1 MLGVEGLNY
10 NVGPL
15 RIVSAIEIYLVMN
28 LDNFFN
34 HIKIAFCPWSM
45 TFITCFSKNRWCI

>member
-15 RIVSAIEIYLVMN
+15 RIVSAIKIYLVMN
-28 LDNFFN
+28 LDNFF
-34 HIKIAFCPWSM
+34 
-45 TFITCFSKNRWCI
+45 